1 MHLPLKRIFQDN
13 KRVTIPVLAG
23 LVLNLALYAGIV
35 FPMTAR
41 GRSEQAQAQSAGQQL
56 EAAQREQIDARN
68 MAEGRDRTDAALK
81 AFYKDVLPSNFTQA
95 RGATFLRLSQLAE
108 QHNLEQSDRQADR
121 EFEKDSTLA
130 RMRISMS
137 LRGDWNDIRQFIYQV
152 ESGTDFI
159 VIDSVALRQGS
170 EPGAPLVL
178 DLNLSTYYRVGPDG
192 A

>member
-1 MHLPLKRIFQDN
+1 MRLPLKRILQEN
-13 KRVTIPVLAG
+13 RRVTIPVVAG
-23 LVLNLALYAGIV
+23 LVLNLALYAGVV
-35 FPMTAR
+35 FPLAAR
-41 GRSEQAQAQSAGQQL
+41 ARSEQAQAQSAEQQL
-56 EAAQREQIDARN
+56 LAAQREEIDARN
-68 MAEGRDRTDAALK
+68 MAQGRDRTDAALK
-81 AFYKDVLPSNFTQA
+81 AFYKDVLPSSFAQA

-108 QHNLEQSDRQADR
+108 QHNLTQADRQADR

-152 ESGTDFI
+152 ESGRDFI

-170 EPGAPLVL
+170 QPGGPLVL

-192 A
+192 T

>member
-1 MHLPLKRIFQDN
+1 MRLPLKRILQEN
-13 KRVTIPVLAG
+13 RRVTIPVVAG
-23 LVLNLALYAGIV
+23 LVLNLALYAGVV
-35 FPMTAR
+35 FPLTAR
-41 GRSEQAQAQSAGQQL
+41 ARSEQAQAQSAEQQL
-56 EAAQREQIDARN
+56 LAAQREETDARN
-68 MAEGRDRTDAALK
+68 MAQGRDRTDAALK
-81 AFYKDVLPSNFTQA
+81 AFYKDVLPSSFAQA

-108 QHNLEQSDRQADR
+108 QHNLTQADRQADR

-152 ESGTDFI
+152 ESGSDFI

-170 EPGAPLVL
+170 EPGGPLVL

-192 A
+192 T